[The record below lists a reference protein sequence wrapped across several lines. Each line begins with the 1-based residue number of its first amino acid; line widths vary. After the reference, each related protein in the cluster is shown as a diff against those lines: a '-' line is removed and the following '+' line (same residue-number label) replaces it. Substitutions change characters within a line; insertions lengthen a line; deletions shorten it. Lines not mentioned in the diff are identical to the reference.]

1 MSQSLPKWDG
11 IPQDSIPLGKIV
23 IPRVDRGT
31 TPSLESNDLI
41 YSNSD
46 AATLRAQFSDLI
58 LDLEITT
65 YFLEHY
71 ETKFKPK

>member
-1 MSQSLPKWDG
+1 MLQSLPKWDG
-11 IPQDSIPLGKIV
+11 IPQ
-23 IPRVDRGT
+23 DRGT

-58 LDLEITT
+58 LDLETTT

-71 ETKFKPK
+71 GTKFKPK